1 MAWIHVAVLT
11 LTLTLTLTPS
21 PNPKPSPKP
30 NLYPNPEPNQVL
42 GLENLVAGGAGTTR
56 KSRFGFE
63 KVIEAVQGCK
73 KPFVELDVGG
83 RSWKKR
89 VRAGERPRRCRGDV
103 GERWPHP

>member
-1 MAWIHVAVLT
+1 VELLRLPAAPTQQLEGAAVRRSGAFPRLAPSPCKLPELRPCVHMAWIHVA
-11 LTLTLTLTPS
+11 
-21 PNPKPSPKP
+21 
-30 NLYPNPEPNQVL
+30 VL

-83 RSWKKR
+83 RSWEKR
-89 VRAGERPRRCRGDV
+89 VHAGEM
-103 GERWPHP
+103 

>member
-1 MAWIHVAVLT
+1 MRPHGLDPRRGPNTAPT
-11 LTLTLTLTPS
+11 LTLALTPS
-21 PNPKPSPKP
+21 PNPNPRPNPSPNRNP
-30 NLYPNPEPNQVL
+30 DPNPEPHQVL

-83 RSWKKR
+83 RSWAHR
-89 VRAGERPRRCRGDV
+89 VHAGEI
-103 GERWPHP
+103 